1 MPTNKP
7 RISVTIDQ
15 KTYEKTQY
23 WADKKH
29 MSLSEYVVEAIIK
42 QIQHETSDFD
52 IPNLAIQRINQNT
65 EALEAMSSNLE
76 QVETMIMRGFDQI
89 IGLTRGDNYLLS
101 EDDGELSGE

>member
-1 MPTNKP
+1 MPTSKP

-29 MSLSEYVVEAIIK
+29 MSLSEYVVEAITK

-52 IPNLAIQRINQNT
+52 VPNLAIQRINQNT
-65 EALEAMSSNLE
+65 EALEVLASDVGNLQE
-76 QVETMIMRGFDQI
+76 SVLKALNQL

-101 EDDGELSGE
+101 EDDGELNE